1 MSSIITALRSYADL
15 VHLKPAPEAEIT
27 KAEKQLSLKF
37 DAEYR
42 EYVAEFGAV
51 AANGHELTGVVA
63 SKRLS
68 VVDSTKKE
76 WGSNPQIPH
85 TLYAIEN
92 TGVDG
97 IIIWQDESGAV
108 YQSVPNSKPRQ
119 IAKSLTE
126 YVTESTR

>member
-1 MSSIITALRSYADL
+1 MSSIIATLRSYADL
-15 VHLKPAPEAEIT
+15 VYLKPVPEAEIT

-37 DAEYR
+37 GVDYR

-68 VVDSTKKE
+68 VVESTKRE
-76 WGSNPQIPH
+76 WESNPQIPH
-85 TLYAIEN
+85 TFYVIEN
-92 TGVDG
+92 TGIDG
-97 IIIWQDESGAV
+97 IIIWQDESGLV
-108 YQSVPNSKPRQ
+108 YQSIPNAKPRQ

-126 YVTESTR
+126 YVTKSTR